1 MEIQIKDQ
9 DRSNRWETYNPIEE
23 KSPHALEDPN
33 SNSFMKLK
41 KYFEKAVSSEVK

>member
-9 DRSNRWETYNPIEE
+9 DRSNRWETYNPIDE

-41 KYFEKAVSSEVK
+41 KYFEKAVSAEV